1 MGIANLGVKMMDIKA
16 WIPNPKVIANSKK
29 GYAHFDLRTDITKV
43 SEYISNPE
51 KVARHSFYPFIHYVM
66 RMDKYNKKT
75 GVKPKT
81 REICYAAHMDR
92 CIYQYYSAILNENYN
107 KYLIE
112 QNIESVPVAYRTN
125 LKKSNIHIAHEA
137 FQFIRE
143 NKNCLVLIGDFTG
156 FF

>member
-1 MGIANLGVKMMDIKA
+1 
-16 WIPNPKVIANSKK
+16 
-29 GYAHFDLRTDITKV
+29 
-43 SEYISNPE
+43 
-51 KVARHSFYPFIHYVM
+51 M

-156 FF
+156 FFDSLDHQYLKQQWCKVMGFDFCHKIIMLFSRM

>member
-1 MGIANLGVKMMDIKA
+1 
-16 WIPNPKVIANSKK
+16 
-29 GYAHFDLRTDITKV
+29 
-43 SEYISNPE
+43 
-51 KVARHSFYPFIHYVM
+51 M

-125 LKKSNIHIAHEA
+125 LKRAI
-137 FQFIRE
+137 FILRMKHFNLFE
-143 NKNCLVLIGDFTG
+143 KIRIVLF
-156 FF
+156 